1 MESHLQQHNKILFA
15 LCLPMFIACID
26 IMALSLALKIILDQF
41 HTTVAEAQWLFTA
54 YMIGTAAFLIP
65 IGKLADSY
73 GRVKILNYGIWI
85 FAVASIIAGFAM
97 NMPMLILGRFMQGLA
112 GAIMMTASLSIIT
125 HNYPR
130 EHRGHAI
137 AIWGMAMGL
146 GLALGPLLGG
156 AILNFGLSWR
166 FIFLINLPVC
176 LIVSYLVMRY
186 VPDSK
191 ASKIEIISWL
201 EVIVLIA
208 ILFLI
213 VLILADGSSFGWLSN
228 MMLLSYVALIV
239 FASVLMYLLRNSK
252 NPIIDVSLFKV
263 KHFTPAVMCGSI
275 SYFCS
280 YAWLFIFSLYL
291 QKNLNFTALHSGLL
305 IAAYSFSFAVNAMLT
320 SMLMRRY
327 GNKSVMQLGFV
338 IMVASLVGMLFID
351 RYPSNIL
358 ITVLFALFAMG
369 VTYVNAPSITATAAN
384 VPTEKSGLV
393 SGLMFTI
400 RWVGG
405 LIGVALITEVYNY
418 VSTNSHAIL
427 PATCMVMASFAFL
440 GWIVT
445 TFFLQ
450 HDAAYAAN
458 KIN

>member
-1 MESHLQQHNKILFA
+1 
-15 LCLPMFIACID
+15 MFIACID

-41 HTTVAEAQWLFTA
+41 KTTVAEAQWLFTA

-85 FAVASIIAGFAM
+85 FALASLIAGMAM
-97 NMPMLILGRFMQGLA
+97 NMPMLILGRFMQGLS
-112 GAIMMTASLSIIT
+112 GAIMMTASLSVIT
-125 HNYPR
+125 YNYPR

-156 AILNFGLSWR
+156 AILNCGFSWR
-166 FIFLINLPVC
+166 LIFLINLPIC
-176 LIVSYLVMRY
+176 LIVSYIAMRY

-191 ASKIEIISWL
+191 ASKIEVISWF
-201 EVIVLIA
+201 EVAALIV

-213 VLILADGSSFGWLSN
+213 VLILANGSSFGWFSN
-228 MMLLSYVALIV
+228 IMLLSYVALMI
-239 FASVLMYLLRNSK
+239 FAALLIYLLRNSN

-291 QKNLNFTALHSGLL
+291 QKNLHFAALHSGLL
-305 IAAYSFSFAVNAMLT
+305 IAAYSFSFAINAMLT
-320 SMLMRRY
+320 SALMRKY

-338 IMVASLVGMLFID
+338 IMVASLIGMMFIGV
-351 RYPSNIL
+351 YPSNIL
-358 ITVLFALFAMG
+358 IALLFALFAMG
-369 VTYVNAPSITATAAN
+369 VTYVNAPSITATASN

-405 LIGVALITEVYNY
+405 LVGVALITEVYNY
-418 VSTNSHAIL
+418 ASSSNNAIL
-427 PATCMVMASFAFL
+427 PATCIVMAVFALL
-440 GWIVT
+440 GWLVA

-450 HDAAYAAN
+450 HDDAYVAE